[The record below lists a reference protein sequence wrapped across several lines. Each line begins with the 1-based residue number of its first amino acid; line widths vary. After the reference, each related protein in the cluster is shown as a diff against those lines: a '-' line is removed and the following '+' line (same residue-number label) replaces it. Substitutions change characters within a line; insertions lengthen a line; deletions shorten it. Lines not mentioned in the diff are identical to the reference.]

1 MNVNEIHMK
10 INPVLT
16 GGFNHTRHKLAELLL
31 RDNSTSFNVKT
42 EEVHTGEN
50 TKKEASGSLE
60 VRM

>member
-1 MNVNEIHMK
+1 MK

-42 EEVHTGEN
+42 EEVHAGEN